1 MHTALQALSEPHRM
15 AILSMLADGE
25 RPAGDF
31 VDALPIAQPTVS
43 KHLSVLREAGLV
55 TVRKDAQRRL
65 EFTPARK
72 DGVAVPSETYLSLV
86 IATEPVGDGKFALKL
101 RRAVNGPGVAR
112 LGKLDVPKYQGRRS
126 GAMIVVSVDVDAEG
140 KPVMASKPAK

>member
-1 MHTALQALSEPHRM
+1 MLAALQALSEPHRM

-31 VDALPIAQPTVS
+31 VEALPITQPTVS

-65 EFTPARK
+65 YSLNPAPLKELDIWLARYRRFWTDRLDALEAQLDKEFP
-72 DGVAVPSETYLSLV
+72 
-86 IATEPVGDGKFALKL
+86 
-101 RRAVNGPGVAR
+101 
-112 LGKLDVPKYQGRRS
+112 Q
-126 GAMIVVSVDVDAEG
+126 
-140 KPVMASKPAK
+140 

>member
-1 MHTALQALSEPHRM
+1 MHAALQALSEPHRM

-55 TVRKDAQRRL
+55 SVRKDAQRRMYSL
-65 EFTPARK
+65 NPAPLAEL
-72 DGVAVPSETYLSLV
+72 DAWLAGY
-86 IATEPVGDGKFALKL
+86 
-101 RRAVNGPGVAR
+101 RRFWTD
-112 LGKLDVPKYQGRRS
+112 KLDALEAHLDKEFPQ
-126 GAMIVVSVDVDAEG
+126 
-140 KPVMASKPAK
+140 

>member
-1 MHTALQALSEPHRM
+1 MHAALQALSDPHRM
-15 AILSMLADGE
+15 EILSMLSDGE

-65 EFTPARK
+65 YSLNPAPLAELDAWLARYRRFWTDRLDALEAHLDKEFP
-72 DGVAVPSETYLSLV
+72 
-86 IATEPVGDGKFALKL
+86 
-101 RRAVNGPGVAR
+101 
-112 LGKLDVPKYQGRRS
+112 Q
-126 GAMIVVSVDVDAEG
+126 
-140 KPVMASKPAK
+140 

>member
-1 MHTALQALSEPHRM
+1 MHAALQALSEPHRM

-65 EFTPARK
+65 YSLNPA
-72 DGVAVPSETYLSLV
+72 P
-86 IATEPVGDGKFALKL
+86 LKEL
-101 RRAVNGPGVAR
+101 DLWLDRYRRFWT
-112 LGKLDVPKYQGRRS
+112 GKLDALEAHLDKEFPQ
-126 GAMIVVSVDVDAEG
+126 
-140 KPVMASKPAK
+140 

>member
-1 MHTALQALSEPHRM
+1 MFMHAALQALSEPHRM

-65 EFTPARK
+65 YSLNPAPLKELDLWLARYRRFWTDRLDALEAHLDKEFP
-72 DGVAVPSETYLSLV
+72 
-86 IATEPVGDGKFALKL
+86 
-101 RRAVNGPGVAR
+101 
-112 LGKLDVPKYQGRRS
+112 Q
-126 GAMIVVSVDVDAEG
+126 
-140 KPVMASKPAK
+140 

>member
-1 MHTALQALSEPHRM
+1 MHAALHALSEPHRM

-65 EFTPARK
+65 YSLNPAPLKELDLWLARYRRFWTDRLDALEAHLDKEFP
-72 DGVAVPSETYLSLV
+72 
-86 IATEPVGDGKFALKL
+86 
-101 RRAVNGPGVAR
+101 
-112 LGKLDVPKYQGRRS
+112 Q
-126 GAMIVVSVDVDAEG
+126 
-140 KPVMASKPAK
+140 

>member
-65 EFTPARK
+65 YSLNPAPLKELDMWLARYRRFWA
-72 DGVAVPSETYLSLV
+72 DRL
-86 IATEPVGDGKFALKL
+86 DALE
-101 RRAVNGPGVAR
+101 AR
-112 LGKLDVPKYQGRRS
+112 LDKEFPQ
-126 GAMIVVSVDVDAEG
+126 
-140 KPVMASKPAK
+140 

>member
-1 MHTALQALSEPHRM
+1 M

-55 TVRKDAQRRL
+55 TVRRDAQRRL
-65 EFTPARK
+65 YSLNPAPLREL
-72 DGVAVPSETYLSLV
+72 DMWLAGYRRFWSDRL
-86 IATEPVGDGKFALKL
+86 DALE
-101 RRAVNGPGVAR
+101 AR
-112 LGKLDVPKYQGRRS
+112 LDKEFPQ
-126 GAMIVVSVDVDAEG
+126 
-140 KPVMASKPAK
+140 